1 MREAKLSPRDGTLPY
16 VLHLPNA
23 KPPAGGYPLLL
34 FLHGVGECGAD
45 LERVKTHGPPRLAA
59 TGAKQFPFAVVSPQ
73 CRADWTAH
81 VSDLLALLKQLTAS
95 YSIDTRR
102 LYATGMSLGA
112 AGVWSMLEKYPD
124 LFAAVVLVS
133 PYGDTS
139 RAANHKDVPTWIF
152 LRENDPRVT
161 PAQSRFLFQ
170 ALAAT
175 SVPTATVQSVREG
188 RANPATV
195 KLTVWPPVAKER
207 PEGERHDA
215 WTVTYDQDG
224 VYEWLCEHARQTTP
238 QSLVDDET
246 RPRHPHEARAQAVE
260 NETPVANSQSANSD
274 AQTPTSTEG
283 RGPAMPSATTN
294 NAASTGTEP
303 STTAPSNIEQ
313 PSVGSTS
320 TPPTAPSQPTSV
332 SVASTGAGANTQPAL
347 PPNSL
352 CPGPCLEASADTF
365 IYQGTYAAFFIPGA
379 AKPKTGGATGPISDH
394 QKEEN
399 HQLAML
405 AGEPQFRALTSKL
418 KAVAR
423 ADKIRKAIETSLPN
437 SHEPLFQLGVLFRER
452 VRTRPMGFT
461 IERAP
466 FYEIS
471 IPPGDMVTLT
481 QRSFSRRSR
490 TLQEELASESEQK
503 LELSSSF
510 TTEMNDELTRVIEN
524 SSQWSEG
531 TSASAGVGYSIYSAS
546 LGYQNST
553 TLTQME
559 TETARKMQRFVEE
572 SVRKIESRQKS
583 SHKTTME
590 VTSEESLANESV
602 RVLHNYSPTLK
613 KVYMRRMLQVLHV
626 THERYD
632 AQLCWAPCVEKP
644 KQSFVMTSAVAAKIQ
659 EIEDSWRNRVP
670 PAGTLSVEVPIERI
684 DEVGSG
690 EFHAWSDH
698 RHIQK
703 FFNVPARYQIAAVH
717 VDEDGNDYTTMFLP
731 PDTNC
736 PKGEQEHYPNPIG
749 GTGSHVEIWAHLGK
763 SYAGNIDWTMSVTLA
778 PTQGWIDE
786 YNAALQAWR
795 DAQVQA
801 EIDAYLATLQES
813 SPEFAWSPHSA
824 MRAVIKQNFAGD
836 GSPGLP
842 DLSRD
847 PGCHVIE
854 RMHALFE
861 WENMSIRFF
870 PPAWSHVDDY
880 ERETSVENASA
891 AKVFIPIRKG
901 MEAQAAELL
910 RAYGAVPQDDGT
922 DNVIQTAID
931 ELTNVILP
939 KYARRYAPGNAE
951 DQNILAP
958 NDISLTERGE
968 RVWRNAFEE
977 ESRFQI
983 IDRFVTTVPTDGVD
997 FEEAVSACPI
1007 VYPVAPGSGAA
1018 NGAGGKGG
1026 KDKGKDKDKDD
1037 DKGHKHEDDDRD
1049 RGRDDDEDGDE

>member
-1 MREAKLSPRDGTLPY
+1 MREAKLSSRDGTLSY

-23 KPPAGGYPLLL
+23 EAPAGGYPLLL
-34 FLHGVGECGAD
+34 FLHGVGECGDD

-59 TGAKQFPFAVVSPQ
+59 TGAKEFPFAVVSPQ
-73 CRADWTAH
+73 SRADWTAH
-81 VSDLLALLKQLTAS
+81 SSDLLALLKELS
-95 YSIDTRR
+95 VSHSIDTRR

-112 AGVWSMLEKYPD
+112 AGVWSMLENYPD

-133 PYGDTS
+133 PYGDPS
-139 RAANHKDVPTWIF
+139 RAGNHKDAPTWIF
-152 LRENDPRVT
+152 LRENDPRVK
-161 PAQSRFLFQ
+161 PANSRLLFQ

-175 SVPTATVQSVREG
+175 GAPTATVRTVTEG

-195 KLTVWPPVAKER
+195 KLTIWPPVAKER
-207 PEGERHDA
+207 PEAERHDA
-215 WTVTYDQDG
+215 WTATYSEDG
-224 VYEWLCEHARQTTP
+224 LYEWLCEHARQTTP
-238 QSLVDDET
+238 QSLLRDET
-246 RPRHPHEARAQAVE
+246 RPRQPNGALVRAAH
-260 NETPVANSQSANSD
+260 NETPGTNSQSANSST
-274 AQTPTSTEG
+274 QTPTSTEEG
-283 RGPAMPSATTN
+283 DTGLPSATAN
-294 NAASTGTEP
+294 SAALTGTQP
-303 STTAPSNIEQ
+303 STTTPINIGQ

-320 TPPTAPSQPTSV
+320 TPSSATSQPTSG
-332 SVASTGAGANTQPAL
+332 SADSTGAEATTQKAL

-352 CPGPCLEASADTF
+352 CPGQCLEASADTF
-365 IYQGTYAAFFIPGA
+365 IYHGTYASLFIPA
-379 AKPKTGGATGPISDH
+379 PAKPETGGAMEPRSGDPKEKDH
-394 QKEEN
+394 QLGMIAAD
-399 HQLAML
+399 QR
-405 AGEPQFRALTSKL
+405 FRALASKL
-418 KAVAR
+418 KAVAGT
-423 ADKIRKAIETSLPN
+423 DTLRKAIETSLPD

-510 TTEMNDELTRVIEN
+510 TTEMNDELTRVIES

-531 TSASAGVGYSIYSAS
+531 TSASAGIGYSIYSAS

-553 TLTQME
+553 NLTQME
-559 TETARKMQRFVEE
+559 TETARQMQRSVEE

-590 VTSEESLANESV
+590 VTSEDSLANESI

-644 KQSFVMTSAVAAKIQ
+644 KESFVMTSAVAARIQ
-659 EIEDSWRNRVP
+659 EIKDSWKNRLP
-670 PAGTLSVEVPIERI
+670 PPGTLSVDTPTETIK
-684 DEVGSG
+684 DVGSG
-690 EFHAWSDH
+690 EFHAWSNH

-703 FFNVPARYQIAAVH
+703 FFNVPDRYKIAAVH
-717 VDEDGNDYTTMFLP
+717 VDGAHTAVFLP
-731 PDTNC
+731 PDTAC
-736 PKGEQEHYPNPIG
+736 PKGDQQHYPSPIG

-763 SYAGNIDWTMSVTLA
+763 PYAGNIDWTMSVTLT

-786 YNAALQAWR
+786 YSAALQTWR
-795 DAQVQA
+795 DAQAQA
-801 EIDAYLATLQES
+801 EIDAYLVTLQEG

-836 GSPGLP
+836 GSGLP
-842 DLSRD
+842 DLSQN
-847 PGCHVIE
+847 PGCPLIE

-880 ERETSVENASA
+880 ERETNVENASA
-891 AKVFIPIRKG
+891 AKIFIPIRKG

-910 RAYGAVPQDDGT
+910 RAYGAVPQDAGT
-922 DNVIQTAID
+922 DAVIQAALN
-931 ELTNVILP
+931 ELTTVILP
-939 KYARRYAPGNAE
+939 KYARQYAPGNTE
-951 DQNILAP
+951 DQDILAP
-958 NDISLTERGE
+958 DNISLTERGE
-968 RVWRNAFEE
+968 RFWRNKFEE
-977 ESRFQI
+977 DARFQI
-983 IDRFVTTVPTDGVD
+983 IDRFVATVPTDGVD
-997 FEEAVSACPI
+997 FEEAVSACPLP
-1007 VYPVAPGSGAA
+1007 YPVAQGSDGTKDADG
-1018 NGAGGKGG
+1018 NG
-1026 KDKGKDKDKDD
+1026 GKDKDKDS
-1037 DKGHKHEDDDRD
+1037 DKGHKHDDDDRD
-1049 RGRDDDEDGDE
+1049 RGGDDDKD